1 MICILSNNE
10 VIFYLPIF
18 RWLSFALLL
27 QPAQCAE
34 SVNVVRLFKG
44 MQKLNIAAFNSSIVA
59 FYSVMINYRTTKQGV
74 SHEIKP

>member
-1 MICILSNNE
+1 MICILSNNG

-34 SVNVVRLFKG
+34 SVNAVRLFKG
-44 MQKLNIAAFNSSIVA
+44 MQKLNIAAFDSSIVA
-59 FYSVMINYRTTKQGV
+59 FYIAMINYNEARCKT
-74 SHEIKP
+74 